1 MCTTMSSIRTNY
13 KERYK
18 SGLSGAAQLL
28 TLMLI
33 LAMAIA
39 GCSSST
45 TDSGDTTN
53 DDNNTGDPGAA
64 TSSVTM
70 EGISFIPGDLT
81 VEVGTTVK
89 WTNDSS
95 VIHTVTSGTDGT
107 HDDIFNSGD
116 MGPNDE
122 FSYTF
127 NEVGTFPYFCIPH
140 VNQGM
145 TGTITVIAS
154 E

>member
-1 MCTTMSSIRTNY
+1 MISIRTNY
-13 KERYK
+13 NEKRK
-18 SGLSGAAQLL
+18 NGLSVAAQLL

-33 LAMAIA
+33 LAMAVA

-45 TDSGDTTN
+45 TDSGDTDN
-53 DDNNTGDPGAA
+53 GDNNNGDPGA
-64 TSSVTM
+64 SNSVTM
-70 EGISFIPGDLT
+70 EGISFVPADLT
-81 VEVGTTVK
+81 VEVGTTVT
-89 WTNDSS
+89 WTNESS

-116 MGPNDE
+116 VGPNEE

-145 TGTITVIAS
+145 TGTITVVAA

>member
-1 MCTTMSSIRTNY
+1 MISIRTNY
-13 KERYK
+13 KEQYK
-18 SGLSGAAQLL
+18 EGLSGAAQLL

-33 LAMAIA
+33 FGMAVA

-45 TDSGDTTN
+45 TDSGDPN
-53 DDNNTGDPGAA
+53 NGDDNTGDPGAA
-64 TSSVTM
+64 NSVTM
-70 EGISFIPGDLT
+70 EGISFVPADLT
-81 VEVGTTVK
+81 VEVGTTVT
-89 WTNDSS
+89 WTNESS

-116 MGPNDE
+116 VGPNEE

-145 TGTITVIAS
+145 TGTITVVAA

>member
-1 MCTTMSSIRTNY
+1 MISIRTNY
-13 KERYK
+13 KEQYK
-18 SGLSGAAQLL
+18 EGLSGAAQLL

-33 LAMAIA
+33 FAMAIA

-45 TDSGDTTN
+45 TDSGDPN
-53 DDNNTGDPGAA
+53 NGDDNTGDPGA
-64 TSSVTM
+64 TNSVTM
-70 EGISFIPGDLT
+70 EGISFLPGDLT
-81 VEVGTTVK
+81 VEEGTTVT

-107 HDDIFNSGD
+107 HDDIFDSGD
-116 MGPNDE
+116 VGPNEE
-122 FSYTF
+122 FLYTF

-145 TGTITVIAS
+145 TGTITVVAA